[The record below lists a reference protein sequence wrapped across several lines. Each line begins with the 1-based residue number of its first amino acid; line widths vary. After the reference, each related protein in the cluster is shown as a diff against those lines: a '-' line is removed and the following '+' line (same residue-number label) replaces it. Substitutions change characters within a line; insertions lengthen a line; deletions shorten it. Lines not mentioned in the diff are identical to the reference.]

1 MKKKN
6 FFIVFCIILLDI
18 FLIVGFLVIRDS
30 ISFNSLKNEVNEL
43 SKLDITKDRYNRK
56 IKSKGDYAKVEEAIK
71 DYLDNYAVE
80 IQNLSKMMNDEKLS
94 SILSYDNYVADGP
107 SFTNSITYLESS
119 KKQYNEKIDQL
130 IANLD
135 DENIDNYIYTKMDD
149 KYYISL
155 YQELMHETDMN
166 ETLKNTKTLL
176 EESKT
181 KMNNLYDTCL
191 ETLNYLNLYQEKWKL
206 EDGEIKF
213 QDEEMLNYYSS
224 LISRVQKKKVNLLFS
239 F

>member
-56 IKSKGDYAKVEEAIK
+56 IKSRGDYAKVEEAIK

-130 IANLD
+130 IVNLD

-224 LISRVQKKKVNLLFS
+224 LISRVQKKEG
-239 F
+239 

>member
-224 LISRVQKKKVNLLFS
+224 LISRVQKKEG
-239 F
+239 

>member
-1 MKKKN
+1 MNKKK

-18 FLIVGFLVIRDS
+18 FLIIGFLVIRDS
-30 ISFNSLKNEVNEL
+30 VSFNSLKNEVNEL

-56 IKSKGDYAKVEEAIK
+56 IKSSGDYAKVESAIK
-71 DYLDNYAVE
+71 DFLDNYAVE

-107 SFTNSITYLESS
+107 GFSNSIEYLDNS

-155 YQELMHETDMN
+155 YQELMHETDIS
-166 ETLKNTKTLL
+166 KTLSDTKKLL
-176 EESKT
+176 EDSKV
-181 KMNNLYDTCL
+181 KMNNIYDTCL
-191 ETLNYLNLYQEKWKL
+191 ETLNYLKLYQDKWKL

-213 QDEEMLNYYSS
+213 QDDVMLNYYSS
-224 LISRVQKKKVNLLFS
+224 LISKV
-239 F
+239 